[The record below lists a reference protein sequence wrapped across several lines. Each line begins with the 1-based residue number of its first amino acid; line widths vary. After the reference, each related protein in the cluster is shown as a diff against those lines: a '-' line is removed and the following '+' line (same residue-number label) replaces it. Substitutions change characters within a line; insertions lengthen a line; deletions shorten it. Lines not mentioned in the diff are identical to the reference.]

1 MDFRGLELNSREP
14 VYQQIAAY
22 VKRQIFLGAVQTGV
36 PLPSRREIA
45 AQLEV
50 NPNTVQK
57 AFRLMESEGFVMTSG
72 NTGSIILADEGIR
85 ARIAD
90 ELTRGFISEFVRRAK
105 ENRLSLPRVIALL
118 GELWDT

>member
-22 VKRQIFLGAVQTGV
+22 VKRQIFLGAVRTGV

-105 ENRLSLPRVIALL
+105 ENRLSLPRVISLL

>member
-45 AQLEV
+45 AQLGV

>member
-105 ENRLSLPRVIALL
+105 ENRLSLPRVISLL

>member
-72 NTGSIILADEGIR
+72 NTGSIILADERIR

>member
-1 MDFRGLELNSREP
+1 MDFRGLELNSGEP

-22 VKRQIFLGAVQTGV
+22 VKRQIFLGTVQTGV

>member
-22 VKRQIFLGAVQTGV
+22 VKRQIFLGTVQTGV

>member
-105 ENRLSLPRVIALL
+105 ENRLSLPRVISLL
-118 GELWDT
+118 GELWDA

>member
-22 VKRQIFLGAVQTGV
+22 VKRQIFLGTVQTGV

-105 ENRLSLPRVIALL
+105 ENRLSLPRVISLL

>member
-22 VKRQIFLGAVQTGV
+22 VKRQIFLGTVQTGV

-105 ENRLSLPRVIALL
+105 ENRLSLPRVISLL
-118 GELWDT
+118 GELWDA